1 MDGHSSHYTPEL
13 LKYARDNNITILGY
27 PPHCTHALQGLDVVC
42 FARMKEAWKE
52 EIRKFE
58 DLHRSKVTKGD
69 FTEVFGNAFH
79 KAFTVPTI
87 LAAFEKTGIHPYNS
101 DVITPRMMKESEP
114 SSSIGSLPVPMPSP
128 VRAIMAAFNAC
139 SYTAADLD
147 PDNFCA
153 PPQHPQ
159 LFMTEPTTPTTPA
172 GPSRIPKPIA
182 SSSALPAIPS
192 SNYTP
197 SSRMRMMTSALASTA
212 SGSFLVGNPRIT
224 SANTIAS
231 PVYGWP
237 KTLPEPDWSLIH
249 RPPAVRSPSKAELK
263 AMNAKLTLS
272 LEQSHAQILAQN
284 SVIEGSNAQ
293 LAVQSISNIRLNKAL
308 NTKEHKKAT
317 DRTQLLFPGGGPRV
331 LTDPMF
337 IQKVSD
343 DKVARLAKI
352 AARAEGLKKRSKVK
366 RMKIAI
372 EKIWE
377 QMGVD
382 HKAGITAYDA
392 QCGVL
397 LAQGVAKNRLL
408 NKPKKGI
415 KPKEVEL
422 SESEP
427 ETKGSDDDSNNET
440 DD

>member
-13 LKYARDNNITILGY
+13 LKYARDNNIIILGY

-69 FTEVFGNAFH
+69 FTEVFGNAFL
-79 KAFTVPTI
+79 KAFTVPTV
-87 LAAFEKTGIHPYNS
+87 LAAFEKTGIHPYNP
-101 DVITPRMMKESEP
+101 DVITPRMMKASEP
-114 SSSIGSLPVPMPSP
+114 SSLIGSLPIPMPSP
-128 VRAIMAAFNAC
+128 VRAVMAAFNAR

-147 PDNFCA
+147 PDNFRA
-153 PPQHPQ
+153 PPVSPAMRPQ
-159 LFMTEPTTPTTPA
+159 LSVTEPTTPTTP
-172 GPSRIPKPIA
+172 SRIPQPIA
-182 SSSALPAIPS
+182 SGSVLPALLS
-192 SNYTP
+192 SSYYTP
-197 SSRMRMMTSALASTA
+197 SSRMRVMTSALASTA

-231 PVYGWP
+231 PVYGQP
-237 KTLPEPDWSLIH
+237 VVLPEPDWSLIH
-249 RPPAVRSPSKAELK
+249 KPPAARSPSKAELK
-263 AMNAKLTLS
+263 ALNTKLTLS
-272 LEQSHAQILAQN
+272 LEQSHAQILARN

-293 LAVQSISNIRLNKAL
+293 LAVQSIYNSRLNEAL
-308 NTKEHKKAT
+308 NTKEHKKVT

-343 DKVARLAKI
+343 DKAARLAKVT
-352 AARAEGLKKRSKVK
+352 ARAEGVKKRSRAK
-366 RMKIAI
+366 RMKAAI
-372 EKIWE
+372 EKVWE

-382 HKAGITAYDA
+382 HKAAITAYDA
-392 QCGVL
+392 QCVVL
-397 LAQGVAKNRLL
+397 LARGVAKNQLPK
-408 NKPKKGI
+408 KPKKAI

-427 ETKGSDDDSNNET
+427 ELEGSDEDDE
-440 DD
+440 DE